1 MVMSFSRNISK
12 SVCLVFMTLSFGGG
26 RFVLFLLMMVR
37 ELYFLVFFKQIL
49 SVYALFSQD
58 MTFSFG
64 KEICVL
70 VLFMTQ
76 LRVYRQFIDFF

>member
-1 MVMSFSRNISK
+1 
-12 SVCLVFMTLSFGGG
+12 MTLSFGGG